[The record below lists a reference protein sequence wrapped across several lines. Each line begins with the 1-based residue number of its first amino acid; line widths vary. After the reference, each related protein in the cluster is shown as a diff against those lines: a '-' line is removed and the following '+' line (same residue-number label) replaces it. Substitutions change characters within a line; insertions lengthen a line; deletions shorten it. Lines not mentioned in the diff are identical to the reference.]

1 MAKKELKLLAVVSPT
16 ETVIVSAYVE
26 KTRTA
31 LAEYNE
37 MKKNPGSYKR
47 YGSFDELIDEVL
59 DDA

>member
-1 MAKKELKLLAVVSPT
+1 MAKKELKLHAVVSPT
-16 ETVIVSAYVE
+16 ETVIVSAYDE

-47 YGSFDELIDEVL
+47 YGSFDELINEVL